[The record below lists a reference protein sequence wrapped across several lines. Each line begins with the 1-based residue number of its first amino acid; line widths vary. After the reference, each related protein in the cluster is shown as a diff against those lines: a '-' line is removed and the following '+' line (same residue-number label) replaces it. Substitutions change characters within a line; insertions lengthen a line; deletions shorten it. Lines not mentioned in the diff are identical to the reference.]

1 MCKLLIFGG
10 TTEGRL
16 LAEFCAEHN
25 ISADVSVT
33 TDRAAEL
40 LPDCECIG
48 ILNGKLD
55 RAEMRSLLAGKKYRM
70 AIDATHPY
78 AVEATRN
85 ITSACNAAGIPYYRL
100 LREQSADISGTT
112 FGCLEEII
120 KYLNSSDK
128 IILSTLGSKEL
139 YALAGVRGYSG
150 RVWARLLPAEGILEK
165 CRLLGFDEK
174 RIITASPPFSVEEN
188 IKHIKLSGAEI
199 LVTKE
204 SGAAGGYPE
213 KAEAARECG
222 AELVTLLRP
231 KETGYTPEQIRK
243 IVMEIKEWST

>member
-85 ITSACNAAGIPYYRL
+85 ITSACNAAGIRRFL
-100 LREQSADISGTT
+100 
-112 FGCLEEII
+112 
-120 KYLNSSDK
+120 
-128 IILSTLGSKEL
+128 
-139 YALAGVRGYSG
+139 
-150 RVWARLLPAEGILEK
+150 W
-165 CRLLGFDEK
+165 
-174 RIITASPPFSVEEN
+174 
-188 IKHIKLSGAEI
+188 
-199 LVTKE
+199 
-204 SGAAGGYPE
+204 
-213 KAEAARECG
+213 
-222 AELVTLLRP
+222 
-231 KETGYTPEQIRK
+231 RK
-243 IVMEIKEWST
+243 ISNI